1 MNLKHHLNFRSDF
14 SLGESM
20 LQIKP
25 GLKKAKELGYE
36 SVALVDTMTIS
47 SMVDFTNAAKKEGLR
62 PIVGVRIRVVADPTY
77 RKPAKSSGEVEKPN
91 PMYFLKAFPKN
102 DRGVKSLMALLS
114 KANSEEYFY
123 YHARVGLEDA
133 LWLEECIITTGDMQ
147 TLWHL
152 PNHDEIMYRLNNDFH
167 DRLFVEV
174 VPINTPLFDRLN
186 SMAVGASNDYGL
198 PLVATYPSFY
208 LEDDHAETAEVLAAI
223 TSNTQMDAGWRSIQY
238 VRDFSV
244 KAPNKL
250 AERAVGAA
258 GRMSRRYTKNF
269 GPDWREALDN
279 VESFASLCEYEFKK
293 QAPCLPVMAENEFSE
308 LVRQVKAGWGRRFAE
323 PVLGHKPSPEE
334 LDRYK
339 TRLVYELEVLKSMG
353 FSNYF
358 LLVQDLV
365 MWAKRN
371 EIIVGPGRGSVGGS
385 LIAYLL
391 GITDVDPI
399 RFNLFF
405 ERFINPERQDLPD
418 ADLDFMSAKRH
429 LVVDYLRD
437 KYGADH
443 VAGISNYATLASA
456 SALRDSGRVFGYEQ
470 TALSCTK
477 LVPKEHGRSFTLDEA
492 ANAVPEIDKFKAE
505 NGSLWKHATRLE
517 GAMRS
522 LGQHAAGV
530 VVAGEPIVNRAVVE
544 SRTGGAVVNWD
555 KRSVEDWGLIKMDIL
570 GLSTLDTLELAKT
583 MVFERHGIKID
594 YIRLPL
600 DDKKVME
607 QFGRGNTTGVFQF
620 DSPGMKKLLK
630 DLALGGPLTFDDITA
645 ATALYRPGPLDS
657 GLLDD
662 FVAIKQGVR
671 DVSYIHPAVETA
683 LKETYGVI
691 VYQEQ
696 VMQVA
701 RDLCGFTMA
710 EADNLRKAIGKKDA
724 EKMASMGEQF
734 IDGAVT
740 LSGLP
745 RHQAV
750 DLWEAIMN
758 FAAYSFNKSHSVEYS
773 IISSWTMW
781 LKVYFPQE
789 FFAASM
795 TTAATLGGNNS
806 EDKLQ
811 GLVRDARDNAIEVYP
826 PDINRSSGR
835 FEVRDE
841 KAVLA
846 PFQAIKGVSENTVKV
861 ILEARAK
868 ADGEWFKTKEEFLAL
883 VNKTKCN
890 KRHQEAMERVG
901 VFASVTEGA
910 TPAKHAERLKDQMEL
925 MPGLIIDAMKADR
938 VIAGKDKFLA
948 AKIQHII
955 NDYKA
960 CDGCDLHEKDHPL
973 PGRGSTPKFMVV
985 FDCPHWTEEKSGQ
998 IMKGDGSEFVR
1009 LALKENGLSVQD
1021 GYFTT
1026 LVKAKKEDKFLSNG
1040 QINACSKFLAREVEL
1055 LKPPVIIALGSAALK
1070 YFEPTIKGSAQEH
1083 IGRTIYQ
1090 PKLDATLVCGLNPAQ
1105 ISFDPSKQ
1113 SHLNAVFAKVA
1124 SMVL

>member
-1 MNLKHHLNFRSDF
+1 MNLRHHMNVRSDF

-20 LQIKP
+20 LQVKQ
-25 GLKKAKELGYE
+25 LTKRAKEEDYE

-77 RKPAKSSGEVEKPN
+77 RKPPKSSGEVEKPN
-91 PMYFLKAFPKN
+91 PMYYLKAFPIN
-102 DRGVKSLMALLS
+102 DNGIRNIMALLS

-123 YHARVGLEDA
+123 YHARVGLEDVVQ
-133 LWLEECIITTGDMQ
+133 LEDCVITTGDIQ

-152 PNHDEIMYRLNNDFH
+152 ENRDEIMLRLQCELT
-167 DRLFVEV
+167 DRLFVEL
-174 VPINTPLFDRLN
+174 VPINTPLFDKLN
-186 SMAVGASNDYGL
+186 AFACRAAEQWGSS
-198 PLVATYPSFY
+198 LVATYPSAY
-208 LEDDHAETAEVLAAI
+208 LDDAHAETMEVLAAI

-238 VRDFSV
+238 VRDFSI
-244 KAPNKL
+244 KAPNEL
-250 AERAVGAA
+250 ARRALGAA
-258 GRMSRRYTKNF
+258 GRMSRRYGENF
-269 GPDWREALDN
+269 GRHWKSALEG
-279 VESFASLCEYEFKK
+279 VESLASLCEYEFKK
-293 QAPCLPVMAENEFSE
+293 QAPCLPVMAENEFGE
-308 LVRQVKAGWGRRFAE
+308 LMRQVKQGWARRFSE
-323 PVLGHKPSPEE
+323 PVLGHKPEGAE

-339 TRLVYELEVLKSMG
+339 ARLVYELEILKSMG

-365 MWAKRN
+365 MWAKQN
-371 EIIVGPGRGSVGGS
+371 DIIVGPGRGSVGGS
-385 LIAYLL
+385 LVAYLL

-418 ADLDFMSAKRH
+418 ADLDFMSTKRH
-429 LVVDYLRD
+429 LVVEYLRE
-437 KYGADH
+437 KYGADR

-456 SALRDSGRVFGYEQ
+456 SALRDSGRVFGREQ
-470 TALSCTK
+470 HELSCTK

-492 ANAVPEIDKFKAE
+492 ANAVPDIDKFKGE
-505 NGSLWKHATRLE
+505 NPMLWEHATRLE

-522 LGQHAAGV
+522 FGQHAAGI

-544 SRTGGAVVNWD
+544 SRTGGDVVNWD

-570 GLSTLDTLELAKT
+570 GLSTLDTLELAKQ
-583 MVFERHGIKID
+583 MIFERHEQVVD

-600 DDKKVME
+600 DDKAIME
-607 QFGRGNTTGVFQF
+607 EFGRGNTTGVFQF

-630 DLALGGPLTFDDITA
+630 DLALGGQLTFDDITA

-701 RDLCGFTMA
+701 RDLCGFTLA

-724 EKMASMGEQF
+724 EKMASMGEKF
-734 IDGAVT
+734 TNGAVN

-745 RHQAV
+745 LHQATE
-750 DLWEAIMN
+750 LWEAIMN

-773 IISSWTMW
+773 IISVWTMW
-781 LKVYFPQE
+781 VKVYFPQE

-795 TTAATLGGNNS
+795 TTAASTGNNS
-806 EDKLQ
+806 EDKLY
-811 GLVRDARDNAIEVYP
+811 GLVRDARENGIEVYP

-841 KAVLA
+841 KTVLA
-846 PFQAIKGVSENTVKV
+846 PFQAIKGVSDNTVKV
-861 ILEARAK
+861 ILDARSK

-910 TPAKHAERLKDQMEL
+910 TPAKHAERMKDQMEL
-925 MPGLIIDAMKADR
+925 MPGLIIDAMKVERA
-938 VIAGKDKFLA
+938 IPGKDKFLK
-948 AKIQHII
+948 AKLIHLL
-955 NDYKA
+955 NETKA
-960 CDGCDLHEKDHPL
+960 CEGCDLKDKSHPTPAL
-973 PGRGSTPKFMVV
+973 GSTPKFMVV
-985 FDCPHWTEEKSGQ
+985 MDCPNWTEEKAGAM
-998 IMKGDGSEFVR
+998 MKGDGSDF
-1009 LALKENGLSVQD
+1009 LKAAIKQAGLTVND
-1021 GYFTT
+1021 GYYTT
-1026 LVKAKKEDKFLSNG
+1026 LVKAKKDDKFLSNA
-1040 QINACSKFLAREVEL
+1040 QINACSGFLQREIEL
-1055 LKPPVIIALGSAALK
+1055 LKPPVIVVLGAAALR
-1070 YFEPTIKGSAQEH
+1070 YLEPTIKGGANEH
-1083 IGRTIYQ
+1083 IGKTIYL

-1105 ISFDPSKQ
+1105 IAFDSGKQ
-1113 SHLNAVFAKVA
+1113 SVLNLVFDKVA

>member
-1 MNLKHHLNFRSDF
+1 MNVRSDF
-14 SLGESM
+14 SIGESM

-25 GLKKAKELGYE
+25 AIKRLKELGYE
-36 SVALVDTMTIS
+36 SACLVDTMTVS
-47 SMVDFTNAAKKEGLR
+47 SLVDFSNEAKKAGLR
-62 PIVGVRIRVVADPTY
+62 PIVGVRIRVVEDPTY

-91 PMYFLKAFPKN
+91 PMYFLKAYPLN
-102 DRGVKSLMALLS
+102 DNGMKSLMKLLS

-123 YHARVGLEDA
+123 YHARVGLEDVLA
-133 LWLEECIITTGDMQ
+133 LEDCAVSTGDLQ
-147 TLWHL
+147 TLWHIGG
-152 PNHDEIMYRLNNDFH
+152 HETIMSKLQAAFNGT
-167 DRLFVEV
+167 LFVEV
-174 VPINTPLFDRLN
+174 VPIATPLFDKLN
-186 SMAVGASNDYGL
+186 KMAFREASVFCL

-208 LEDDHAETAEVLAAI
+208 LDDAHADTAEVLAAI

-238 VRDFSV
+238 VRNFSV
-244 KAPNKL
+244 KAPNAL
-250 AERAVGAA
+250 AERAVAASKRMEARYGAKY
-258 GRMSRRYTKNF
+258 GHYWM
-269 GPDWREALDN
+269 EALEN
-279 VESFASLCEYEFKK
+279 VQRLATVCGYEFKK
-293 QAPCLPVMAENEFSE
+293 QAPSLPVMAEDEFAE
-308 LVRQVKAGWGRRFAE
+308 LMRQIKAGWVRRFSE
-323 PVLGHKPSPEE
+323 SVLGHKPSAGEM
-334 LDRYK
+334 DAYK
-339 TRLVYELEVLKSMG
+339 GRLRYELSVLKDMG

-365 MWAKRN
+365 MWAKQN
-371 EIIVGPGRGSVGGS
+371 DIIVGPGRGSVGGS
-385 LIAYLL
+385 LVAYLL

-418 ADLDFMSAKRH
+418 ADLDFMSEKRH
-429 LVVDYLRD
+429 LVIEYLRT
-437 KYGADH
+437 KYGEDR
-443 VAGISNYATLASA
+443 VAGISNYSTLASA
-456 SALRDSGRVFGYEQ
+456 SALRDAGRVFGYEQ
-470 TALSCTK
+470 SALSCTK

-492 ANAVPEIDKFKAE
+492 AGAVPEIDKFKAD
-505 NGSLWKHATRLE
+505 NPDLWRHATRLE

-530 VVAGEPIVNRAVVE
+530 IVGGEPIVNRAVVE
-544 SRTGGAVVNWD
+544 SRTGGSVVNWD

-570 GLSTLDTLELAKT
+570 GLSTLDTLELAKN
-583 MVFERHGIKID
+583 MIFERHGVKID

-600 DDKKVME
+600 DDEKVLKE
-607 QFGRGNTTGVFQF
+607 FGKGNTSGVFQF

-630 DLALGGPLTFDDITA
+630 DLALGGTLTFDDISA

-671 DVSYIHPAVETA
+671 DVSYIHPAVEGA

-724 EKMASMGEQF
+724 EKMASMGEKF
-734 IDGAVT
+734 VEGAIT

-745 RHQAV
+745 RHQAS

-773 IISSWTMW
+773 IISMWTMW
-781 LKVYFPQE
+781 LKVYYTQE

-795 TTAATLGGNNS
+795 TTATLSSG
-806 EDKLQ
+806 DADAKLH
-811 GLVRDARDNAIEVYP
+811 GLVRDARENGIEVYP

-841 KAVLA
+841 KTILA

-868 ADGEWFKTKEEFLAL
+868 ADGEWFKTKEEFLSL

-890 KRHQEAMERVG
+890 RRHQEVMERVG

-910 TPAKHAERLKDQMEL
+910 TPAKHPERMKDQLEL
-925 MPGLIIDAMKADR
+925 MPGLIIDAMKAER
-938 VIAGKDKFLA
+938 TIAGKDKFLL
-948 AKIQHII
+948 AKLQHIL
-955 NDYKA
+955 NDVKA
-960 CDGCDLHEKDHPL
+960 CEGCDLKDKAHPL
-973 PGRGSTPKFMVV
+973 PGRGGAANLKFMVV
-985 FDCPHWTEEKSGQ
+985 FDCPSWQEESSGQ
-998 IMKGDGSEFVR
+998 IMKGDGSAFVR
-1009 LALKENGLSVQD
+1009 AALKEAGLSPAD

-1026 LVKAKKEDKFLSNG
+1026 LVRARKEDKFLSNG
-1040 QINACSKFLAREVEL
+1040 QINACSGYLQREVDL
-1055 LKPPVIIALGSAALK
+1055 MKPPVIIALGAAALR
-1070 YFEPTIKGSAQEH
+1070 YFEPTIKGSANEH
-1083 IGRTIYQ
+1083 IGKTIYM

-1105 ISFDPSKQ
+1105 IAFDPSKQ
-1113 SHLNAVFAKVA
+1113 SQLDAVFKKVA
-1124 SMVL
+1124 GMVL

>member
-1 MNLKHHLNFRSDF
+1 VL
-14 SLGESM
+14 
-20 LQIKP
+20 
-25 GLKKAKELGYE
+25 
-36 SVALVDTMTIS
+36 
-47 SMVDFTNAAKKEGLR
+47 
-62 PIVGVRIRVVADPTY
+62 
-77 RKPAKSSGEVEKPN
+77 
-91 PMYFLKAFPKN
+91 
-102 DRGVKSLMALLS
+102 
-114 KANSEEYFY
+114 
-123 YHARVGLEDA
+123 
-133 LWLEECIITTGDMQ
+133 
-147 TLWHL
+147 
-152 PNHDEIMYRLNNDFH
+152 
-167 DRLFVEV
+167 
-174 VPINTPLFDRLN
+174 
-186 SMAVGASNDYGL
+186 
-198 PLVATYPSFY
+198 ATYPSFY
-208 LEDDHAETAEVLAAI
+208 QEDAHAETAEVLAAI

-250 AERAVGAA
+250 AERVVGAA
-258 GRMSRRYTKNF
+258 GRMSRRYGENF
-269 GPDWREALDN
+269 GPRWKEALEN
-279 VESFASLCEYEFKK
+279 VERFAAQCGYEFKK
-293 QAPCLPVMAENEFSE
+293 QPPSLPVMAENEFVE
-308 LVRQVKAGWGRRFAE
+308 LMRQIKLGWAHRFAE
-323 PVLGHKPSPEE
+323 PVLGHKPEGEE
-334 LDRYK
+334 IEQYK
-339 TRLVYELEVLKSMG
+339 ARLKYELEVLKSMG

-365 MWAKRN
+365 AWAKN
-371 EIIVGPGRGSVGGS
+371 NDIIVGPGRGSVGGS
-385 LIAYLL
+385 LVAYLL

-456 SALRDSGRVFGYEQ
+456 SALRDSGRVFGREQ
-470 TALSCTK
+470 SELSCTK

-492 ANAVPEIDKFKAE
+492 AAAVPDIDKFKGE
-505 NGSLWKHATRLE
+505 NPFLWQHATRLE

-522 LGQHAAGV
+522 FGQHAAGI

-544 SRTGGAVVNWD
+544 SRTGGDVVNWD

-570 GLSTLDTLELAKT
+570 GLSTLDTLELAKN

-600 DDKKVME
+600 DDEKVME

-630 DLALGGPLTFDDITA
+630 DLALGGRLTFDDITA

-671 DVSYIHPAVETA
+671 DVTYIHPAVEGA

-710 EADNLRKAIGKKDA
+710 DADHLRKAIGKKDA
-724 EKMASMGEQF
+724 EKMASMGEKF
-734 IDGAVT
+734 IDGAVE

-745 RHQAV
+745 RHQA
-750 DLWEAIMN
+750 DELWEAIMN

-789 FFAASM
+789 FYAASM
-795 TTAATLGGNNS
+795 TTAATLTSNNS
-806 EDKLQ
+806 ENKLD
-811 GLVRDARDNAIEVYP
+811 GLARDARENGIEVYP
-826 PDINRSSGR
+826 PDINRSSAR
-835 FEVRDE
+835 FEVSE
-841 KAVLA
+841 NGKSIIA
-846 PFQAIKGVSENTVKV
+846 PFQVIKGVSENTVKV
-861 ILEARAK
+861 ILDARAK
-868 ADGEWFKTKEEFLAL
+868 ADGEWFKSKEEFLAL

-890 KRHQEAMERVG
+890 KRHQEAMEKVG
-901 VFASVTEGA
+901 VFASVTEGS
-910 TPAKHAERLKDQMEL
+910 TPAKHADRLKDQMEL
-925 MPGLIIDAMKADR
+925 MPGLIIDSIKADR
-938 VIAGKDKFLA
+938 AIPSKDKFLK
-948 AKIQHII
+948 AKLIHII
-955 NDYKA
+955 TETKA
-960 CDGCDLHEKDHPL
+960 CGECDLKDKTHPTPAL
-973 PGRGSTPKFMVV
+973 GSQAKFMVV
-985 FDCPHWTEEKSGQ
+985 TDCPHWTEEKSGVM
-998 IMKGDGSEFVR
+998 MKGDGSDFIR
-1009 LALKENGLSVQD
+1009 IALKEAGLSVQD

-1026 LVKAKKEDKFLSNG
+1026 LVKAKKEDKFLSNA
-1040 QINACSKFLAREVEL
+1040 QINACSGFLQREVEL
-1055 LKPPVIIALGSAALK
+1055 LKPPVIIALGAATLK
-1070 YFEPTIKGSAQEH
+1070 YFEPTIKGGANEH
-1083 IGRTIYQ
+1083 IGKTIYM
-1090 PKLDATLVCGLNPAQ
+1090 PEIDSTLVVGMNPAQ
-1105 ISFDPSKQ
+1105 IAFDPSKQ
-1113 SHLNAVFAKVA
+1113 GQLNEVFAKVA